1 MKKVKVYIERSEDGC
16 FYAYAA
22 NPMILPYGLTGE
34 GDSVE
39 QAKTDWLN
47 VYEATRARYEEEGKT
62 FTEAEFTFCYDVP
75 SFLRYYA
82 GKLTFAGLS
91 RITGISAAQLSQYA
105 NGHRNP
111 SPKTTEKIQNSL
123 HAFGDEVRAI
133 TLI

>member
-22 NPMILPYGLTGE
+22 KSHDSSLRTHRGRRFSRTG
-34 GDSVE
+34 
-39 QAKTDWLN
+39 KTDWLN

-105 NGHRNP
+105 NGYRNP

>member
-22 NPMILPYGLTGE
+22 NPMILPYGLTGA

-105 NGHRNP
+105 NGYRNP

>member
-47 VYEATRARYEEEGKT
+47 VYEATRR
-62 FTEAEFTFCYDVP
+62 
-75 SFLRYYA
+75 R
-82 GKLTFAGLS
+82 
-91 RITGISAAQLSQYA
+91 
-105 NGHRNP
+105 
-111 SPKTTEKIQNSL
+111 SL
-123 HAFGDEVRAI
+123 HSAMMCHRFCDIMPAN
-133 TLI
+133 